1 MLSIAITGLINKIF
15 YKALNRLFW
24 SYWGYDLDVFQN
36 IFIDLFFYQNG
47 QFEMRRYH
55 WNFSSLSNVSEWF
68 TPPLNARIYIMTFW
82 MMPCRPV
89 NACELLLKRKIKQN
103 TSAIWFCK
111 VQLLLLDIL
120 LSLSLVY
127 SLLKLNFKIHSFFTN
142 IFNLRYNWEKH
153 HKSKSYL

>member
-1 MLSIAITGLINKIF
+1 MVLLRVWFGC
-15 YKALNRLFW
+15 
-24 SYWGYDLDVFQN
+24 FQN
-36 IFIDLFFYQNG
+36 IFIDLFFFTKTVSLKCVDDIGTFLLFQMFPNDLPL
-47 QFEMRRYH
+47 H
-55 WNFSSLSNVSEWF
+55 WMHVYL
-68 TPPLNARIYIMTFW
+68 MTFW

-142 IFNLRYNWEKH
+142 IFNLKYNWEKH